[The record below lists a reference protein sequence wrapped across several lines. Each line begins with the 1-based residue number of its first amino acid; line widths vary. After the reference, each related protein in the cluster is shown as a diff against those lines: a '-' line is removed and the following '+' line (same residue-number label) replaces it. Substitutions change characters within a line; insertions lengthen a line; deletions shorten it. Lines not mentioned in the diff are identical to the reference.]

1 MSNFDI
7 KRFTRVAQ
15 WTWRMNFKGVL
26 SFAAGL
32 SIGYLGP
39 YIGWIYPY
47 LKGMPANG
55 EGRLIERIAFCVV
68 IYLIVVIISG
78 TWIFANMQTKAQHT
92 TVKLLPATDLEK
104 FLVNF
109 LAVTLGAAVMG
120 IVSFCIADIVRI
132 VACLITGVDY
142 VAFGLPYFLQ
152 MVFTNADITG
162 NLTSAG
168 STYPTAVN
176 FVAAGWCFW
185 AQSLYI
191 LGGTAL
197 RRYQFAITSTVHAA
211 LFIAMTVVVAYGNGN
226 IEATVM
232 DEGLAPTFYTI
243 GAVLFGIAVLNW
255 WFSYRIFKR
264 MQVINNKWINL

>member
-7 KRFTRVAQ
+7 KRFVKVAQ
-15 WTWRMNFKGVL
+15 WTWRMNFKGAL
-26 SFAAGL
+26 SYAAGMSFGFL
-32 SIGYLGP
+32 CT

-47 LKGMPANG
+47 LKGMDAGG
-55 EGRLIERIAFCVV
+55 EERLVHSISFCTLV
-68 IYLIVVIISG
+68 YLLIFIISG
-78 TWIFANMQTKAQHT
+78 TWIFADMKTKAACT
-92 TVKLLPATDLEK
+92 TVKLQPASGLEK
-104 FLVNF
+104 FLVRF
-109 LAVTLGAAVMG
+109 LGVTLGVAVMG

-152 MVFTNADITG
+152 MIFTDSEFVGAIEVG
-162 NLTSAG
+162 G
-168 STYPTAVN
+168 SIYPTAVN
-176 FVAAGWCFW
+176 FTALGWCFW

-211 LFIAMTVVVAYGNGN
+211 LFIAMTVVVAYGAGD
-226 IEATVM
+226 IEAAVM
-232 DEGLAPTFYTI
+232 DKDLTPMFYTI

>member
-7 KRFTRVAQ
+7 KRFARVAQ

-47 LKGMPANG
+47 LKGMPADG
-55 EGRLIERIAFCVV
+55 ESRLIERIAFCVV

-78 TWIFANMQTKAQHT
+78 TWIFANMQTKAQRT

-109 LAVTLGAAVMG
+109 LAVTLGAAVMA
-120 IVSFCIADIVRI
+120 IVAFCIADIVRI
-132 VACLITGVDY
+132 VVCLIFGIDH
-142 VAFGLPYFLQ
+142 VAIGLPYFIQ
-152 MVFTNADITG
+152 MIFTDTDF
-162 NLTSAG
+162 AG
-168 STYPTAVN
+168 SSVNAGRIFPTAVN
-176 FVAAGWCFW
+176 FTALGWCLW
-185 AQSLYI
+185 AQSLYV
-191 LGGTAL
+191 LGGTVL
-197 RRYQFAITSTVHAA
+197 RRYQFVITSAVHVL
-211 LFIAMTVVVAYGNGN
+211 LFIAFAVVVSYGSGN
-226 IEATVM
+226 VETTVM
-232 DEGLAPTFYTI
+232 DEGLTPVFYAI
-243 GAVLFGIAVLNW
+243 GTVLAAIAVLNW
-255 WFSYRIFKR
+255 WLSYRIFKR

>member
-47 LKGMPANG
+47 LKGMPADG
-55 EGRLIERIAFCVV
+55 ESRLIERIAFCVV

-78 TWIFANMQTKAQHT
+78 TWIFANMQTKAQRT

-109 LAVTLGAAVMG
+109 LAVTLGAAVMA
-120 IVSFCIADIVRI
+120 IVAFCIADIVRI
-132 VACLITGVDY
+132 VVCLIFGIDH
-142 VAFGLPYFLQ
+142 VAIGLPYFIQ
-152 MVFTNADITG
+152 MIFTDTDF
-162 NLTSAG
+162 AG
-168 STYPTAVN
+168 SSVNAGRIFPTAVN
-176 FVAAGWCFW
+176 FTALGWCLW
-185 AQSLYI
+185 AQSLYV
-191 LGGTAL
+191 LGGTVL
-197 RRYQFAITSTVHAA
+197 RRYQFVITSAVHVL
-211 LFIAMTVVVAYGNGN
+211 LFIAFAIVVSYGGGN
-226 IEATVM
+226 VETTVM
-232 DEGLAPTFYTI
+232 DEGLAPVFYAI
-243 GAVLFGIAVLNW
+243 GTVLTAIAVLNW
-255 WFSYRIFKR
+255 WLSYRIFKR

>member
-7 KRFTRVAQ
+7 KRFARVAQ

-47 LKGMPANG
+47 LKGMPADD

-78 TWIFANMQTKAQHT
+78 TWIFANMQTKAQRT

-109 LAVTLGAAVMG
+109 LAVTLGAAVMA
-120 IVSFCIADIVRI
+120 IVAFCIADIVRI
-132 VACLITGVDY
+132 VVCLIFGIDH
-142 VAFGLPYFLQ
+142 VAIGLPYFLQ
-152 MVFTNADITG
+152 MIFTDTDF
-162 NLTSAG
+162 AG
-168 STYPTAVN
+168 SSVNAGRIFPTAVN
-176 FVAAGWCFW
+176 FTALGWCLW
-185 AQSLYI
+185 AQSLYV
-191 LGGTAL
+191 LSGTVL
-197 RRYQFAITSTVHAA
+197 RRYQFVITSAVHVL
-211 LFIAMTVVVAYGNGN
+211 LFIAFAVVVSYGSGN
-226 IEATVM
+226 VETTVM
-232 DEGLAPTFYTI
+232 GEGLAPVFYAI
-243 GAVLFGIAVLNW
+243 GTVLAAIAVLNW
-255 WFSYRIFKR
+255 WLSYRIFKR

>member
-7 KRFTRVAQ
+7 KRFARVAQ

-47 LKGMPANG
+47 LKGMPADG
-55 EGRLIERIAFCVV
+55 ESRLIERIAFCVV

-78 TWIFANMQTKAQHT
+78 TWIFANMQTKAQRT

-109 LAVTLGAAVMG
+109 LAVTLGAAVMA
-120 IVSFCIADIVRI
+120 IVAFCIADIVRI
-132 VACLITGVDY
+132 VVCLIFGIDH
-142 VAFGLPYFLQ
+142 VAIGLPYFIQ
-152 MVFTNADITG
+152 MIFTDTDF
-162 NLTSAG
+162 AG
-168 STYPTAVN
+168 SSVNAGRIFPTAVN
-176 FVAAGWCFW
+176 FTALGWCLW
-185 AQSLYI
+185 AQSLYV
-191 LGGTAL
+191 LGGTVL
-197 RRYQFAITSTVHAA
+197 RRYQFVITSAVHVL
-211 LFIAMTVVVAYGNGN
+211 LFIAFAVVVSYGSGN
-226 IEATVM
+226 VETTVM
-232 DEGLAPTFYTI
+232 DEGLAPVFYAI
-243 GAVLFGIAVLNW
+243 GTVLAAIAVLNW
-255 WFSYRIFKR
+255 WLSYRIFKR

>member
-47 LKGMPANG
+47 LKGMPADG
-55 EGRLIERIAFCVV
+55 ESRLIERIAFCVV

-78 TWIFANMQTKAQHT
+78 TWIFANMQTKAQRT

-109 LAVTLGAAVMG
+109 LAVTLGAAVMA
-120 IVSFCIADIVRI
+120 IVAFCIADIVRI
-132 VACLITGVDY
+132 VVCLIFGIDH
-142 VAFGLPYFLQ
+142 VAIGLPYFIQ
-152 MVFTNADITG
+152 MIFTDTDF
-162 NLTSAG
+162 AG
-168 STYPTAVN
+168 SSVNAGRIFPTAVN
-176 FVAAGWCFW
+176 FTALGWCLW
-185 AQSLYI
+185 AQSLYVF
-191 LGGTAL
+191 GGTVL
-197 RRYQFAITSTVHAA
+197 RRYQFVITSAVHVL
-211 LFIAMTVVVAYGNGN
+211 LFIAFAVVVSYGSGN
-226 IEATVM
+226 VETTVM
-232 DEGLAPTFYTI
+232 DEGLAPVFYAI
-243 GAVLFGIAVLNW
+243 GTVLAAIAVLNW
-255 WFSYRIFKR
+255 WLSYRIFKR

>member
-7 KRFTRVAQ
+7 KRFARVAQ

-47 LKGMPANG
+47 LKGMPADD

-78 TWIFANMQTKAQHT
+78 TWIFANMQTKAQRT

-109 LAVTLGAAVMG
+109 LAVTLGAAVMA
-120 IVSFCIADIVRI
+120 IVAFCIADIVRI
-132 VACLITGVDY
+132 VVCLIFGIDH
-142 VAFGLPYFLQ
+142 VAIGLPYFIQ
-152 MVFTNADITG
+152 MIFTDTDF
-162 NLTSAG
+162 AG
-168 STYPTAVN
+168 SSVNAGRIFPTAVN
-176 FVAAGWCFW
+176 FTALGWCLW
-185 AQSLYI
+185 AQSLYV
-191 LGGTAL
+191 LGGTVL
-197 RRYQFAITSTVHAA
+197 RRYQFVITSAVHVL
-211 LFIAMTVVVAYGNGN
+211 LFIAFAVVVSYGSGN
-226 IEATVM
+226 VETTVM
-232 DEGLAPTFYTI
+232 DEGLAPVFYAI
-243 GAVLFGIAVLNW
+243 GTVLAAIAVLNW

>member
-78 TWIFANMQTKAQHT
+78 TWIFANMQTKAQRT

-226 IEATVM
+226 VEATVM

>member
-7 KRFTRVAQ
+7 KRFARVAQ

-47 LKGMPANG
+47 LKGMPADG
-55 EGRLIERIAFCVV
+55 ESRLIERIAFCVV

-78 TWIFANMQTKAQHT
+78 TWIFANMQTKAQRT

-109 LAVTLGAAVMG
+109 LAVTLGAAVMA
-120 IVSFCIADIVRI
+120 VVAFCIADIVRI
-132 VACLITGVDY
+132 VVCLIFGIDH
-142 VAFGLPYFLQ
+142 VAIGLPYFLQ
-152 MVFTNADITG
+152 MLFTDTDF
-162 NLTSAG
+162 AG
-168 STYPTAVN
+168 SSVNAGRIFPTAVN
-176 FVAAGWCFW
+176 FTALGWCLW
-185 AQSLYI
+185 AQSLYVF
-191 LGGTAL
+191 GGTVL
-197 RRYQFAITSTVHAA
+197 RRYQFVITSAVHVL
-211 LFIAMTVVVAYGNGN
+211 LFIAFAIVVSYGGGN
-226 IEATVM
+226 VETTVM
-232 DEGLAPTFYTI
+232 DEGLAPVFYAI
-243 GAVLFGIAVLNW
+243 GTVLAAIAVLNW
-255 WFSYRIFKR
+255 WFSYWIFKR

>member
-7 KRFTRVAQ
+7 KRFARVAQ

-47 LKGMPANG
+47 LKGMPADG
-55 EGRLIERIAFCVV
+55 ESRLIERIAFCVV

-78 TWIFANMQTKAQHT
+78 TWIFANMQTKAQRT

-109 LAVTLGAAVMG
+109 LAVTLGAAVMA
-120 IVSFCIADIVRI
+120 IVAFCIADIVRI
-132 VACLITGVDY
+132 VVCLIFGIDH
-142 VAFGLPYFLQ
+142 VAIGLPYFIQ
-152 MVFTNADITG
+152 MIFTDTDF
-162 NLTSAG
+162 AG
-168 STYPTAVN
+168 SSVNAGRIFPTAVN
-176 FVAAGWCFW
+176 FTALGWCLW
-185 AQSLYI
+185 AQSLYV
-191 LGGTAL
+191 LGGTVL
-197 RRYQFAITSTVHAA
+197 RRYQFVITSAVHVL
-211 LFIAMTVVVAYGNGN
+211 LFIAFAVVVSYGSGN
-226 IEATVM
+226 VETTVM
-232 DEGLAPTFYTI
+232 DEGLAPVFYAI
-243 GAVLFGIAVLNW
+243 GTVLAAIAVLNW
-255 WFSYRIFKR
+255 WFSYRVFKR

>member
-78 TWIFANMQTKAQHT
+78 TWIFANMQTKAQRT

>member
-7 KRFTRVAQ
+7 KRFARVAQ

-47 LKGMPANG
+47 LKGMPADG
-55 EGRLIERIAFCVV
+55 ESRLIERIAFCVV

-78 TWIFANMQTKAQHT
+78 TWIFANMQTKAQRT

-109 LAVTLGAAVMG
+109 LAVTLGAAVMA
-120 IVSFCIADIVRI
+120 IVAFCIADIVRI
-132 VACLITGVDY
+132 VVCLIFGIDH
-142 VAFGLPYFLQ
+142 VAIGLPYFLQ
-152 MVFTNADITG
+152 MLFTDTDF
-162 NLTSAG
+162 AG
-168 STYPTAVN
+168 SSVNAGRIFPTAVN
-176 FVAAGWCFW
+176 FTALGWCLW
-185 AQSLYI
+185 AQSLYV
-191 LGGTAL
+191 LGGTVL
-197 RRYQFAITSTVHAA
+197 RRYQFVITSAVHVL
-211 LFIAMTVVVAYGNGN
+211 LFIAFAVVVSYGSGN
-226 IEATVM
+226 VETTVM
-232 DEGLAPTFYTI
+232 DEGLAPVFYAI
-243 GAVLFGIAVLNW
+243 GTVLAAIAVLNW
-255 WFSYRIFKR
+255 WLSYRIFKR

>member
-15 WTWRMNFKGVL
+15 WTWKMNFKGVL

-47 LKGMPANG
+47 LKGMPADD

-78 TWIFANMQTKAQHT
+78 TWIFANMQTKAQRT

-109 LAVTLGAAVMG
+109 LAVTLGAAVMA
-120 IVSFCIADIVRI
+120 IVAFCIADIVRI
-132 VACLITGVDY
+132 VVCLIFGIDH
-142 VAFGLPYFLQ
+142 VAIGLPYFIQ
-152 MVFTNADITG
+152 MIFTDTDF
-162 NLTSAG
+162 AG
-168 STYPTAVN
+168 SSINAGRIFPTAVN
-176 FVAAGWCFW
+176 FTALGWCLW
-185 AQSLYI
+185 AQSLYV
-191 LGGTAL
+191 LGGTVL
-197 RRYQFAITSTVHAA
+197 RRYQFVITSAVHVL
-211 LFIAMTVVVAYGNGN
+211 LFIAFAIVVSYGGGN
-226 IEATVM
+226 VETTVM

>member
-47 LKGMPANG
+47 LKGMPADG
-55 EGRLIERIAFCVV
+55 EGRLVNSISMCTV

-78 TWIFANMQTKAQHT
+78 TWIFANMQTKAQRT

-109 LAVTLGAAVMG
+109 LAVTLGAAVMA
-120 IVSFCIADIVRI
+120 IVAFFVADILRI
-132 VACLITGVDY
+132 LTCLVVGVDY
-142 VAFGLPYFLQ
+142 VTFSLPYFLQ

>member
-1 MSNFDI
+1 MSNFNI
-7 KRFTRVAQ
+7 KRFVKVAQ
-15 WTWRMNFKGVL
+15 WTLKMNFKGVL
-26 SFAAGL
+26 SYAAGL
-32 SIGYLGP
+32 SFAYLFILFTWLFP
-39 YIGWIYPY
+39 I
-47 LKGMPANG
+47 LKGSKDVSA
-55 EGRLIERIAFCVV
+55 ELLIHTVSICSITYLFIVIA
-68 IYLIVVIISG
+68 SG
-78 TWIFANMQTKAQHT
+78 TWIFANMQTKAQRT
-92 TVKLLPATDLEK
+92 TMKLLPATDLEK

-109 LAVTLGAAVMG
+109 LAVTLGAAVMA
-120 IVSFCIADIVRI
+120 IVAFFVADILRI
-132 VACLITGVDY
+132 LTCLVVGVDY
-142 VAFGLPYFLQ
+142 VTFSLPYFLQ

-176 FVAAGWCFW
+176 FVATGWCFW

-226 IEATVM
+226 VEATVM

>member
-47 LKGMPANG
+47 LKGMPADG
-55 EGRLIERIAFCVV
+55 EGRLVNSISMCTV

-78 TWIFANMQTKAQHT
+78 TWIFANMQTKAQRT

-109 LAVTLGAAVMG
+109 LAVTLGAAVMA
-120 IVSFCIADIVRI
+120 IVAFCIADIVRI
-132 VACLITGVDY
+132 VVCLIFGIDH
-142 VAFGLPYFLQ
+142 VAIGLPYFIQ
-152 MVFTNADITG
+152 MIFTDTDF
-162 NLTSAG
+162 AG
-168 STYPTAVN
+168 SGVNAGRIFPTAVN
-176 FVAAGWCFW
+176 FTALGWCLW
-185 AQSLYI
+185 AQSLYVF
-191 LGGTAL
+191 GGTVL
-197 RRYQFAITSTVHAA
+197 RRYQFVITSAVHVL
-211 LFIAMTVVVAYGNGN
+211 LFIAFAVVVSYGSGN
-226 IEATVM
+226 VETTVM
-232 DEGLAPTFYTI
+232 DEGLAPVFYAI
-243 GAVLFGIAVLNW
+243 GTVLTAIAVLNW

>member
-47 LKGMPANG
+47 LKGMPADG
-55 EGRLIERIAFCVV
+55 ESRLIERIAFCVV

-78 TWIFANMQTKAQHT
+78 TWIFANMQTKAQRT

-109 LAVTLGAAVMG
+109 LAVTLGAAVMA
-120 IVSFCIADIVRI
+120 IVAFCIADIVRI
-132 VACLITGVDY
+132 VVCLIFGIDH
-142 VAFGLPYFLQ
+142 VAIGLPYFLQ
-152 MVFTNADITG
+152 MLFTDTDF
-162 NLTSAG
+162 AG
-168 STYPTAVN
+168 SSVNAGRIFPTAVN
-176 FVAAGWCFW
+176 FTALGWCLW
-185 AQSLYI
+185 AQSLYV
-191 LGGTAL
+191 LGGTVL
-197 RRYQFAITSTVHAA
+197 RRYQFVITSAVHVL
-211 LFIAMTVVVAYGNGN
+211 LFIAFAVVVSYGGGN
-226 IEATVM
+226 VETTVM
-232 DEGLAPTFYTI
+232 DEGLAPVFYAI
-243 GAVLFGIAVLNW
+243 GTVLAAIAVLNW
-255 WFSYRIFKR
+255 WLSYRIFKR

>member
-7 KRFTRVAQ
+7 KRFAKVAQ

-26 SFAAGL
+26 SYAAGL
-32 SIGYLGP
+32 SFAYLFILFTWLFP
-39 YIGWIYPY
+39 I
-47 LKGMPANG
+47 LKGSKDVSA
-55 EGRLIERIAFCVV
+55 ELLIHTVSICSITYLFIVIA
-68 IYLIVVIISG
+68 SG
-78 TWIFANMQTKAQHT
+78 TWIFANMQTKAQRT
-92 TVKLLPATDLEK
+92 TMKLLPATDLEK

-109 LAVTLGAAVMG
+109 LAVTLGAAVMA
-120 IVSFCIADIVRI
+120 IVAFFVADILRI
-132 VACLITGVDY
+132 LTCLVVGVDY
-142 VAFGLPYFLQ
+142 VTFSLPYFLQ

-197 RRYQFAITSTVHAA
+197 RHYQFAITSTVHAA
-211 LFIAMTVVVAYGNGN
+211 LFIALAVVVAYGAGD
-226 IEATVM
+226 IEAAVM
-232 DEGLAPTFYTI
+232 DKDLTPMFYTI

>member
-7 KRFTRVAQ
+7 KRFVKVAQ
-15 WTWRMNFKGVL
+15 WTLKMNFKGVL
-26 SFAAGL
+26 SYAAGL
-32 SIGYLGP
+32 SFAYLFILFTWLFP
-39 YIGWIYPY
+39 I
-47 LKGMPANG
+47 LKGSKDVSA
-55 EGRLIERIAFCVV
+55 ELLIHTVSICSITYLFIVIA
-68 IYLIVVIISG
+68 SG
-78 TWIFANMQTKAQHT
+78 TWIFANMQTKAQRT
-92 TVKLLPATDLEK
+92 TMKLLPATDLEK

-109 LAVTLGAAVMG
+109 LAVTLGAAVMA
-120 IVSFCIADIVRI
+120 IVAFFVADILRI
-132 VACLITGVDY
+132 LTCLVVGVDY
-142 VAFGLPYFLQ
+142 VTFSLPYFLQ

-191 LGGTAL
+191 LGGTVL
-197 RRYQFAITSTVHAA
+197 RRYQFVITTTVHVL
-211 LFIAMTVVVAYGNGN
+211 LFIALAVVVAYGAGD
-226 IEATVM
+226 IEAAVM
-232 DEGLAPTFYTI
+232 DKDLTPMFYTI

>member
-7 KRFTRVAQ
+7 KRFARVAQ

-47 LKGMPANG
+47 LKGMPADG
-55 EGRLIERIAFCVV
+55 ESRLIERIAFCVV

-78 TWIFANMQTKAQHT
+78 TWIFANMQTKAQRT

-109 LAVTLGAAVMG
+109 LAVTLGAAVMA
-120 IVSFCIADIVRI
+120 IVAFCIADIVRI
-132 VACLITGVDY
+132 VVCLIFGIDH
-142 VAFGLPYFLQ
+142 VAIGLPYFIQ
-152 MVFTNADITG
+152 MIFTDTDF
-162 NLTSAG
+162 AG
-168 STYPTAVN
+168 SSVNAGRIFPTAVN
-176 FVAAGWCFW
+176 FTALGWCLW
-185 AQSLYI
+185 AQSLYVF
-191 LGGTAL
+191 GGTVL
-197 RRYQFAITSTVHAA
+197 RRYQFVITSAVHVL
-211 LFIAMTVVVAYGNGN
+211 LFIAFAIVVSYGGGN
-226 IEATVM
+226 VETTVM
-232 DEGLAPTFYTI
+232 DEGLAPVFYAI
-243 GAVLFGIAVLNW
+243 GTVLAAIAVLNW

>member
-7 KRFTRVAQ
+7 KRFARVAQ

-47 LKGMPANG
+47 LKGMPADG
-55 EGRLIERIAFCVV
+55 EGRLVNSISMCTV

-78 TWIFANMQTKAQHT
+78 TWIFANMQTKAQRT

-109 LAVTLGAAVMG
+109 LAVTLGAAVMA
-120 IVSFCIADIVRI
+120 IVAFCIADIVRI
-132 VACLITGVDY
+132 VVCLIFGIDH
-142 VAFGLPYFLQ
+142 VAIGLPYFIQ
-152 MVFTNADITG
+152 MIFTDTDF
-162 NLTSAG
+162 AG
-168 STYPTAVN
+168 SSVNAGRIFPTAVN
-176 FVAAGWCFW
+176 FTALGWCLW
-185 AQSLYI
+185 AQSLYV
-191 LGGTAL
+191 LGGTVL
-197 RRYQFAITSTVHAA
+197 RRYQFVITSAVHVL
-211 LFIAMTVVVAYGNGN
+211 LFIAFAIVVSYGGGN
-226 IEATVM
+226 VETTVM
-232 DEGLAPTFYTI
+232 DEGIAPVFYTI
-243 GAVLFGIAVLNW
+243 GTVLTAIAVLNW

>member
-7 KRFTRVAQ
+7 KRFARVAQ

-47 LKGMPANG
+47 LKGMPADD

-78 TWIFANMQTKAQHT
+78 TWIFANMQTKAQRT

-109 LAVTLGAAVMG
+109 LAVTLGAAVMA
-120 IVSFCIADIVRI
+120 IVAFCIADIVRI
-132 VACLITGVDY
+132 VVCLIFGIDH
-142 VAFGLPYFLQ
+142 VAIGLPYFIQ
-152 MVFTNADITG
+152 MIFTDTDF
-162 NLTSAG
+162 AG
-168 STYPTAVN
+168 SSVNAGRIFPTAVN
-176 FVAAGWCFW
+176 FTALGWCLW
-185 AQSLYI
+185 AQSLYVV
-191 LGGTAL
+191 GGTVL
-197 RRYQFAITSTVHAA
+197 RRYQFVITSAVHVL
-211 LFIAMTVVVAYGNGN
+211 LFIAFAVVVSYGSGN
-226 IEATVM
+226 VETTVM
-232 DEGLAPTFYTI
+232 DEGLAPVFYAI
-243 GAVLFGIAVLNW
+243 GTVLAAIAVLNW
-255 WFSYRIFKR
+255 WISYRIFKR

>member
-7 KRFTRVAQ
+7 KRFARVAQ

-47 LKGMPANG
+47 LKGMPADD

-78 TWIFANMQTKAQHT
+78 TWIFANMQTKAQRT

-109 LAVTLGAAVMG
+109 LAVTLGAAVMA
-120 IVSFCIADIVRI
+120 IVAFCIADIVRI
-132 VACLITGVDY
+132 VVCLIFGIDH
-142 VAFGLPYFLQ
+142 VAIGLPYFLQ
-152 MVFTNADITG
+152 MLFTDTDF
-162 NLTSAG
+162 AG
-168 STYPTAVN
+168 SSVNAGRIFPTAVN
-176 FVAAGWCFW
+176 FTALGWCLW
-185 AQSLYI
+185 AQSLYV
-191 LGGTAL
+191 LGGTVL
-197 RRYQFAITSTVHAA
+197 RRYQFVITSAVHVL
-211 LFIAMTVVVAYGNGN
+211 LFIAFAIVVSYGGGN
-226 IEATVM
+226 VETTVM
-232 DEGLAPTFYTI
+232 DEGLAPVFYAI
-243 GAVLFGIAVLNW
+243 GTVLAAIAVLNW
-255 WFSYRIFKR
+255 WFSYWIFKR

>member
-7 KRFTRVAQ
+7 KRFARVAQ

-47 LKGMPANG
+47 LKGTPADG
-55 EGRLIERIAFCVV
+55 ESRLIERIAFCVV

-78 TWIFANMQTKAQHT
+78 TWIFANMQTKAQRT
-92 TVKLLPATDLEK
+92 TMKLLPATDLEK

-109 LAVTLGAAVMG
+109 LAVTLGAAVMA
-120 IVSFCIADIVRI
+120 IVAFFVADILRI
-132 VACLITGVDY
+132 LTCLVVGVDY
-142 VAFGLPYFLQ
+142 VTFSLPYFLQ

>member
-47 LKGMPANG
+47 LKGMPADG
-55 EGRLIERIAFCVV
+55 ESRLIERIAFCVV

-78 TWIFANMQTKAQHT
+78 TWIFANMQTKAQRT

-109 LAVTLGAAVMG
+109 LAVTLGAAVMA
-120 IVSFCIADIVRI
+120 IVAFCIADIVRI
-132 VACLITGVDY
+132 VVCLIFGIDH
-142 VAFGLPYFLQ
+142 VAIGLPYFLQ
-152 MVFTNADITG
+152 MLFTDTDF
-162 NLTSAG
+162 AG
-168 STYPTAVN
+168 SSVNAGRIFPTAVN
-176 FVAAGWCFW
+176 FTALGWCLW
-185 AQSLYI
+185 AQSLYVF
-191 LGGTAL
+191 GGTLL
-197 RRYQFAITSTVHAA
+197 RRYQFVITSAVHVL
-211 LFIAMTVVVAYGNGN
+211 LFIAFAIVVSYGGGN
-226 IEATVM
+226 VETTVM
-232 DEGLAPTFYTI
+232 DEGLAPVFYAI
-243 GAVLFGIAVLNW
+243 GTVLAAIAVLNW
-255 WFSYRIFKR
+255 WFSYWIFKR

>member
-47 LKGMPANG
+47 LKGMPADG
-55 EGRLIERIAFCVV
+55 EGRLVNSISMCTV

-78 TWIFANMQTKAQHT
+78 TWIFANMQTKAQRT

-109 LAVTLGAAVMG
+109 LAVTLGAAVMA
-120 IVSFCIADIVRI
+120 IVAFCIADIVRI
-132 VACLITGVDY
+132 VVCLIFGIDH
-142 VAFGLPYFLQ
+142 VAIGLPYFIQ
-152 MVFTNADITG
+152 MIFTDTDF
-162 NLTSAG
+162 AG
-168 STYPTAVN
+168 SSVNAGRIFPTAVN
-176 FVAAGWCFW
+176 FTALGWCLW
-185 AQSLYI
+185 AQSLYVF
-191 LGGTAL
+191 GGTVL
-197 RRYQFAITSTVHAA
+197 RRYQFVITSAVHVL
-211 LFIAMTVVVAYGNGN
+211 LFIAFAIVVSYGGGN
-226 IEATVM
+226 VETTVM
-232 DEGLAPTFYTI
+232 DEGLAPVFYAI
-243 GAVLFGIAVLNW
+243 GTVLAAIAVLNW
-255 WFSYRIFKR
+255 WFSYWIFKR

>member
-7 KRFTRVAQ
+7 KRFVKVAQ
-15 WTWRMNFKGVL
+15 WTLKMNFKGVL
-26 SFAAGL
+26 SYAAGL
-32 SIGYLGP
+32 SFAYLFILFTWLFP
-39 YIGWIYPY
+39 I
-47 LKGMPANG
+47 LKGSKDVSA
-55 EGRLIERIAFCVV
+55 ELLIHTVSICSITYLFIVIA
-68 IYLIVVIISG
+68 SG
-78 TWIFANMQTKAQHT
+78 TWIFANMQTKAQRT
-92 TVKLLPATDLEK
+92 TMKLLPALRILTC
-104 FLVNF
+104 LV
-109 LAVTLGAAVMG
+109 V
-120 IVSFCIADIVRI
+120 
-132 VACLITGVDY
+132 GVDY
-142 VAFGLPYFLQ
+142 VTFSLPYFLQ

-226 IEATVM
+226 VEATVM

>member
-78 TWIFANMQTKAQHT
+78 TWIFANMQTKAQRT
-92 TVKLLPATDLEK
+92 TMKLLPATDLEK

-109 LAVTLGAAVMG
+109 LAVTLGAAVMA
-120 IVSFCIADIVRI
+120 IVAFFVADILRI
-132 VACLITGVDY
+132 LTCLVVGVDY
-142 VAFGLPYFLQ
+142 VTFSLPYFLQ

-168 STYPTAVN
+168 NTYPTAVN

-211 LFIAMTVVVAYGNGN
+211 LFIALAVVVAYGAGD
-226 IEATVM
+226 IEAAVM
-232 DEGLAPTFYTI
+232 DKDLTPMFYTI

>member
-47 LKGMPANG
+47 LKGMPADG
-55 EGRLIERIAFCVV
+55 EGRLVNSISMCTV

-78 TWIFANMQTKAQHT
+78 TWIFANMQTKAQRT

-109 LAVTLGAAVMG
+109 LAVTLGAAVMA
-120 IVSFCIADIVRI
+120 IVAFFVADILRI
-132 VACLITGVDY
+132 LTCLVVGVDY
-142 VAFGLPYFLQ
+142 VTFSLPYFLQ

-255 WFSYRIFKR
+255 WFSYRIFSR

>member
-47 LKGMPANG
+47 LKGTPADG
-55 EGRLIERIAFCVV
+55 ESRLIERIAFCVV

-78 TWIFANMQTKAQHT
+78 TWIFANMQTKAQRT

-109 LAVTLGAAVMG
+109 LAVTLGAAVMA
-120 IVSFCIADIVRI
+120 IVAFFVADILRI
-132 VACLITGVDY
+132 LTCLVVGVDY
-142 VAFGLPYFLQ
+142 VTFSLPYFLQ